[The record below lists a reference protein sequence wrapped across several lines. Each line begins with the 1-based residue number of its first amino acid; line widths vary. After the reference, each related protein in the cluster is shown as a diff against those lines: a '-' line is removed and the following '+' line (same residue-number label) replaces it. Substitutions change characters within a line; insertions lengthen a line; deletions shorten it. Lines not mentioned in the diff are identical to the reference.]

1 MPWGYNS
8 MSELIYGRN
17 AVRESLRAQRR
28 IFKRLMVSS
37 NAQEQTGTL
46 ADILALAEEQQVQIE
61 RLDRRQLDQKLHN
74 INHQGVA
81 LEAND
86 YPYSDIEDML
96 ALARQRNQMPLLL
109 MLDHLQDPQNLGTLL
124 RTAEIVGVHGVI
136 IPGRR
141 AAEITPAV
149 VNASSGAVEHL
160 LISVVTNLSQSIE
173 RLQKQGVWVVGVED
187 DAKSQYYDQ
196 TDLNMPLALVLG
208 SEGSG
213 MARLTR
219 ERCDFLVKLP
229 MEGQIHSLN
238 VAVAGSVV
246 LYQALRDRRAAA
258 SA

>member
-1 MPWGYNS
+1 
-8 MSELIYGRN
+8 
-17 AVRESLRAQRR
+17 
-28 IFKRLMVSS
+28 
-37 NAQEQTGTL
+37 
-46 ADILALAEEQQVQIE
+46 
-61 RLDRRQLDQKLHN
+61 
-74 INHQGVA
+74 VA

-86 YPYSDIEDML
+86 YPYGDIDDML
-96 ALARQRNQMPLLL
+96 ALAKQRNQMPLLL

-187 DAKSQYYDQ
+187 DAKAQYYDQ

>member
-1 MPWGYNS
+1 

-28 IFKRLMVSS
+28 IFNRLMVSS

-46 ADILALAEEQQVQIE
+46 AEILALAEEQLVIVE
-61 RLDRRQLDQKLHN
+61 RIDRRQLDQKLHN

-81 LEAND
+81 LEANE
-86 YPYSDIEDML
+86 YPYGDVEEML
-96 ALARQRNQMPLLL
+96 ALARQRNEMPLLL
-109 MLDHLQDPQNLGTLL
+109 MLDPLQDPQNLGTLL

-173 RLQKQGVWVVGVED
+173 RLQKQGVWVVGIED
-187 DAKSQYYDQ
+187 DEKAQYYDQ

-229 MEGQIHSLN
+229 MAGQIYSLN

>member
-1 MPWGYNS
+1 
-8 MSELIYGRN
+8 
-17 AVRESLRAQRR
+17 
-28 IFKRLMVSS
+28 MVSS

>member
-1 MPWGYNS
+1 

-46 ADILALAEEQQVQIE
+46 AEILALAAEQQVAIE
-61 RLDRRQLDQKLHN
+61 RIDRRQLDQKLHN

-81 LEAND
+81 LEANE
-86 YPYSDIEDML
+86 YPYGDIEEML
-96 ALARQRNQMPLLL
+96 ALARQRNEMPLLL

-173 RLQKQGVWVVGVED
+173 RLQKQGVWVVGIED
-187 DAKSQYYDQ
+187 DEKAQYYDQ

-229 MEGQIHSLN
+229 MVGQIYSLN

>member
-1 MPWGYNS
+1 

-46 ADILALAEEQQVQIE
+46 AEILALAEEQQVIVE
-61 RLDRRQLDQKLHN
+61 RIDRRQLDQKLHN

-81 LEAND
+81 LEANE
-86 YPYSDIEDML
+86 YPYGDIEEMV
-96 ALARQRNQMPLLL
+96 ALARQRNEMPLLL

-173 RLQKQGVWVVGVED
+173 RLQKQGVWVVGIED
-187 DAKSQYYDQ
+187 DEKAQYYDQ
-196 TDLNMPLALVLG
+196 T
-208 SEGSG
+208 
-213 MARLTR
+213 
-219 ERCDFLVKLP
+219 
-229 MEGQIHSLN
+229 I
-238 VAVAGSVV
+238 
-246 LYQALRDRRAAA
+246 
-258 SA
+258 

>member
-1 MPWGYNS
+1 
-8 MSELIYGRN
+8 
-17 AVRESLRAQRR
+17 
-28 IFKRLMVSS
+28 
-37 NAQEQTGTL
+37 
-46 ADILALAEEQQVQIE
+46 VQIE

>member
-1 MPWGYNS
+1 

-28 IFKRLMVSS
+28 TFKRVLVSS
-37 NAQEQTGTL
+37 NAQEKTGTL
-46 ADILALAEEQQVQIE
+46 ADITKLAADLGIPCERVDKQ
-61 RLDRRQLDQKLHN
+61 RLDQQLYN
-74 INHQGVA
+74 INHQGVV
-81 LEAND
+81 LEAGE
-86 YPYSDIEDML
+86 YPYCDVDDML
-96 ALARQRNQMPLLL
+96 ALAKERNEMPFLL

-141 AAEITPAV
+141 AAEVTPAV

-160 LISVVTNLSQSIE
+160 QISVVTNLSQSID
-173 RLQKQGVWVVGVED
+173 RLQKQGVWVVGIED
-187 DAKSQYYDQ
+187 DEKSQLYDQ

-229 MEGQIHSLN
+229 MFGQIHSLN

-246 LYQALRDRRAAA
+246 LYHALHDRRAQA
-258 SA
+258 

>member
-1 MPWGYNS
+1 

>member
-46 ADILALAEEQQVQIE
+46 AEILALAAEQQVAIE
-61 RLDRRQLDQKLHN
+61 RIDRRQLDQKLHN

-81 LEAND
+81 LEANE
-86 YPYSDIEDML
+86 YPYGDIEEML
-96 ALARQRNQMPLLL
+96 ALARQRNEMPFLL

-173 RLQKQGVWVVGVED
+173 RLQKQGVWVVGIED
-187 DAKSQYYDQ
+187 DEKAQYYDQ

-229 MEGQIHSLN
+229 MVGQIHSLN

>member
-1 MPWGYNS
+1 

-246 LYQALRDRRAAA
+246 LYQALRDRRAAT